1 MDLSTLAS
9 RTRLDRRRLRYVL
22 DHELVPALKIK
33 IVNDESGR
41 PRHFADDV
49 GFGIVCAVT
58 LLDLGLP
65 HETIR
70 QFLTALLDAKLQPTD
85 SQRALPTILAS
96 PLRPLDAHADFDGD
110 GCVRLNFAGKD
121 TEWFK
126 PGKKSA
132 PANVAPRVIVRLN
145 IGQIRDL
152 VFSPH

>member
-1 MDLSTLAS
+1 M
-9 RTRLDRRRLRYVL
+9 L

-85 SQRALPTILAS
+85 SQRALPTILES
-96 PLRPLDAHADFDGD
+96 PLRPLDAHVDFGGD
-110 GCVRLNFAGKD
+110 GWVRLSF
-121 TEWFK
+121 
-126 PGKKSA
+126 PGKAIGWRKRGEKNP
-132 PANVAPRVIVRLN
+132 PANFAPRVIVRLD